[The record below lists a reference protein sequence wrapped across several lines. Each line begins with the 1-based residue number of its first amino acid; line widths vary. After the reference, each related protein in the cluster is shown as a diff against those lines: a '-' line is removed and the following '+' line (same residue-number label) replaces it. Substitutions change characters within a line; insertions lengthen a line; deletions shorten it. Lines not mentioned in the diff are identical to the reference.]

1 MLYNFRDKHLSQ
13 ILYNTRDKCIVMKIK
28 KKYEIKKGKNFMKL
42 EKTNL
47 NIEKLGNISI
57 FSYNG
62 YILGFTN
69 DESLDDMS
77 FFPIVINSKH
87 YDKDKLKIYFNFMS
101 VMSVYNGDSDL
112 SEYSVYLKEYNKVYN
127 NYDKYDVMQLIEL
140 SSDCD
145 ICITPERTSK
155 IINIIENL
163 MNTFSEKNDKLV
175 TSFIEKDNV
184 AIRMLSLDDDNYIKI
199 DINRLEQH
207 FLSYHSTTD
216 EIDDIVKIFEHIFE
230 MLDKNLKQK

>member
-1 MLYNFRDKHLSQ
+1 
-13 ILYNTRDKCIVMKIK
+13 
-28 KKYEIKKGKNFMKL
+28 MKL
-42 EKTNL
+42 NKTSL
-47 NIEKLGNISI
+47 DIEKLENISI

-69 DESLDDMS
+69 DKSLDDMS

-112 SEYSVYLKEYNKVYN
+112 PEYSVYLKKYNKVYN
-127 NYDKYDVMQLIEL
+127 NCDKYDVMQLIEL

-184 AIRMLSLDDDNYIKI
+184 AIRMLSLDNDNYIQI

-216 EIDDIVKIFEHIFE
+216 KIDDIVKIFEHIFE

>member
-1 MLYNFRDKHLSQ
+1 MQ
-13 ILYNTRDKCIVMKIK
+13 
-28 KKYEIKKGKNFMKL
+28 L
-42 EKTNL
+42 EKFNI
-47 NIEKLGNISI
+47 NIERLENISI

-69 DESLDDMS
+69 YESLDDTS

-87 YDKDKLKIYFNFMS
+87 YDKDKLRIYFNFMS

-112 SEYSVYLKEYNKVYN
+112 PEYSVYLKEYNKVYN
-127 NYDKYDVMQLIEL
+127 NCDKYDVMQLIEL
-140 SSDCD
+140 SSDSD

-163 MNTFSEKNDKLV
+163 MNTFSKKNDKLV

-184 AIRMLSLDDDNYIKI
+184 AIRMLSLDDDNYIQI

-207 FLSYHSTTD
+207 FMSYHSTTD

>member
-1 MLYNFRDKHLSQ
+1 MQ
-13 ILYNTRDKCIVMKIK
+13 
-28 KKYEIKKGKNFMKL
+28 L
-42 EKTNL
+42 EKFNI
-47 NIEKLGNISI
+47 NIEKLENISI

-69 DESLDDMS
+69 CESLDDTS

-87 YDKDKLKIYFNFMS
+87 YDKDKLRIYFNFMS

-112 SEYSVYLKEYNKVYN
+112 PEYSVYLKEYNKVYN
-127 NYDKYDVMQLIEL
+127 NCDKYDVMQLIKL
-140 SSDCD
+140 SSDCN

-184 AIRMLSLDDDNYIKI
+184 AIRMLSLDDDNYIQI
-199 DINRLEQH
+199 DINRLEQY
-207 FLSYHSTTD
+207 FMSYHSTTE

>member
-1 MLYNFRDKHLSQ
+1 
-13 ILYNTRDKCIVMKIK
+13 
-28 KKYEIKKGKNFMKL
+28 MKL
-42 EKTNL
+42 NKTSL
-47 NIEKLGNISI
+47 DIEKLENISI

-69 DESLDDMS
+69 DESLDDTS

-101 VMSVYNGDSDL
+101 IMSVYNGDSDL
-112 SEYSVYLKEYNKVYN
+112 PEYSVYLKEYNKVYN
-127 NYDKYDVMQLIEL
+127 NCDKYDIMQLIEL

-163 MNTFSEKNDKLV
+163 MNTFSEKTINLLQV
-175 TSFIEKDNV
+175 
-184 AIRMLSLDDDNYIKI
+184 LSKK
-199 DINRLEQH
+199 
-207 FLSYHSTTD
+207 TT
-216 EIDDIVKIFEHIFE
+216 
-230 MLDKNLKQK
+230 

>member
-1 MLYNFRDKHLSQ
+1 
-13 ILYNTRDKCIVMKIK
+13 
-28 KKYEIKKGKNFMKL
+28 MKL
-42 EKTNL
+42 EKTSL
-47 NIEKLGNISI
+47 DIEKIENISI

-69 DESLDDMS
+69 YESLDDTS

-87 YDKDKLKIYFNFMS
+87 YDKDKLKTYFNFINIMS
-101 VMSVYNGDSDL
+101 DYNDYSNL
-112 SEYSVYLKEYNKVYN
+112 PEYNIYFKEYNKGYN
-127 NYDKYDVMQLIEL
+127 NRDEFDIMELIEL
-140 SSDCD
+140 SSNSDV
-145 ICITPERTSK
+145 CITPEHTSNL
-155 IINIIENL
+155 IEIIESL
-163 MNTFSEKNDKLV
+163 MNTFSKRNDKLI

-184 AIRMLSLDDDNYIKI
+184 ATRILSLDDDNYIQI
-199 DINRLEQH
+199 GINRLEQH

>member
-1 MLYNFRDKHLSQ
+1 
-13 ILYNTRDKCIVMKIK
+13 
-28 KKYEIKKGKNFMKL
+28 MKL
-42 EKTNL
+42 NKTSL
-47 NIEKLGNISI
+47 DIEKLENISI

-112 SEYSVYLKEYNKVYN
+112 PEYSVYLKKYNKVYN
-127 NYDKYDVMQLIEL
+127 NCDKYDVMQLIEL

-145 ICITPERTSK
+145 ICITPEHTSK
-155 IINIIENL
+155 IINIVESL
-163 MNTFSEKNDKLV
+163 MNTFSEKDDKLV
-175 TSFIEKDNV
+175 INSIEKDNV
-184 AIRMLSLDDDNYIKI
+184 TTKILTLDDNNYIQI
-199 DINRLEQH
+199 GINRLEQH

>member
-1 MLYNFRDKHLSQ
+1 
-13 ILYNTRDKCIVMKIK
+13 
-28 KKYEIKKGKNFMKL
+28 MKL
-42 EKTNL
+42 NKTSL
-47 NIEKLGNISI
+47 DIEKLENISI
-57 FSYNG
+57 FSHNG

-101 VMSVYNGDSDL
+101 VMLVYNGDSDL
-112 SEYSVYLKEYNKVYN
+112 PEYSVYLKKYNKVYN
-127 NYDKYDVMQLIEL
+127 NCDKYDVMQLIKL

-184 AIRMLSLDDDNYIKI
+184 AIRMLSLDDDNYIQI
-199 DINRLEQH
+199 GINRLEQH
-207 FLSYHSTTD
+207 FLSYHSTIE

-230 MLDKNLKQK
+230 MLNKNLKQK